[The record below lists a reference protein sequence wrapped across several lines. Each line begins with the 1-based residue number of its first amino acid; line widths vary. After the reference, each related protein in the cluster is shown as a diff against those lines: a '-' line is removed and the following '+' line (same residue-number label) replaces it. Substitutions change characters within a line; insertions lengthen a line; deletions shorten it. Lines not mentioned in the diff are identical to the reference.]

1 MGHKVHPKIF
11 RIGTIGSWDSKWFS
25 RNNYKQFLREDVLIR
40 AFLKEKLREA
50 AVDRILIDR
59 SSKSITV
66 TIHTA
71 KPGFI
76 IGRAGSG
83 IEDLKK
89 EIKGK
94 FFRGKRANINI
105 NVQDLGYGALSAA
118 VTATQVAM
126 DIEKRMPFRR
136 VMKQTVDRIM
146 NGGAKGCRIIVAG
159 RLNGADI
166 ARSERV
172 NQGSV
177 PLQNLRA
184 NIQYYHAEANTTF
197 GVIGVKVWI
206 YLGEVFGDEEAT
218 VTNPNGGGNNRRGG
232 RGDRRGG
239 RNDRRGGNDNRRGG
253 FNNKRK
259 ER

>member
-11 RIGTIGSWDSKWFS
+11 RIGTVATWDSKWFS
-25 RNNYKQFLREDVLIR
+25 GKNYIQFLREDVLIR
-40 AFLKEKLREA
+40 QYLKKKLREA
-50 AVDRILIDR
+50 AIDKIVIDR
-59 SSKSITV
+59 SRNTV
-66 TIHTA
+66 TVTVHTA

-83 IEDLKK
+83 ADELKKDLKDR
-89 EIKGK
+89 
-94 FFRGKRANINI
+94 FFRGQRVTIHI
-105 NVQDLGYGALSAA
+105 NVQDIGHGALSAA
-118 VTATQVAM
+118 ITAEQVAM

-136 VMKQTVDRIM
+136 VMKQTVDRVM
-146 NGGAKGCRIIVAG
+146 MGGAKGCRIIVAG

-184 NIQYYHAEANTTF
+184 NIQYYHAEANTTY

-218 VTNPNGGGNNRRGG
+218 VMAPKRAGGSGGRSGGFNRGERGGGGG
-232 RGDRRGG
+232 RGPSR
-239 RNDRRGGNDNRRGG
+239 NDNRSSR
-253 FNNKRK
+253 
-259 ER
+259 

>member
-11 RIGTIGSWDSKWFS
+11 RIGTVATWDSKWFAKK
-25 RNNYKQFLREDVLIR
+25 NYIKFLREDVLIR
-40 AFLKEKLREA
+40 EYLRKKLREA
-50 AVDRILIDR
+50 AVDKIVIDR
-59 SSKSITV
+59 SRNTV
-66 TIHTA
+66 TITVHTA

-83 IEDLKK
+83 AEELKKDLKNRY
-89 EIKGK
+89 
-94 FFRGKRANINI
+94 FRGQRVTIHI
-105 NVQDLGYGALSAA
+105 NVLDIGHGALSAA
-118 VTATQVAM
+118 ITAEQVAM
-126 DIEKRMPFRR
+126 DIERRMPFRR
-136 VMKQTVDRIM
+136 VMKQTVERVM

-184 NIQYYHAEANTTF
+184 NIQYYHAEANTVF

-218 VTNPNGGGNNRRGG
+218 VMAPKRAGRG
-232 RGDRRGG
+232 GDRRGG
-239 RNDRRGGNDNRRGG
+239 YNRGGGRGG
-253 FNNKRK
+253 ARNGNRSS
-259 ER
+259 R